1 MKGIVT
7 MKATASK
14 NLVKRI
20 QLLKETRNR
29 LQRDINNGYKVSR
42 QDVNDYYKEL
52 IYCKQLCKKEMLEKL
67 L

>member
-7 MKATASK
+7 MKVTASK

-20 QLLKETRNR
+20 QLLKETHNR

-42 QDVNDYYKEL
+42 QDVNKYYKEL

>member
-1 MKGIVT
+1 

-20 QLLKETRNR
+20 QLLKETRNIM
-29 LQRDINNGYKVSR
+29 QRDVNNGYKLKR
-42 QDVNDYYKEL
+42 EDVNNYYKEL
-52 IYCKQLCKKEMLEKL
+52 MYCKQLCKKEMLEKL

>member
-7 MKATASK
+7 MKTTASK

-20 QLLKETRNR
+20 QLLKETRNIM
-29 LQRDINNGYKVSR
+29 QRDINNGYKLKR
-42 QDVNDYYKEL
+42 EDVNNYYKEL
-52 IYCKQLCKKEMLEKL
+52 MYCKQLCKKEMLEKL